1 MKRVRS
7 YVMINP
13 DRQIR
18 NSEERDRMFRK
29 TKIVCTL
36 GPSTDDEKVL
46 RSLIEEGMN
55 VARFNFSHGPHE
67 EQMGRLK
74 MLRKL
79 REELNRPVAAL
90 LDTKGPEIRLMEF
103 ASGKVELKNGQIFTL
118 TTEEILGDE
127 KRVSI
132 TYKNL
137 PEDVKPGNTILID
150 DGLIGM
156 EVMRIQPVAG
166 AKPAADGSVPMD
178 IVCTVM
184 NGGVVSNR
192 KGVNVPNVNL
202 SMPYISEKDYSDI
215 VFAVENDYDFIA
227 ASFVRTADDVL
238 AIRKI
243 LEEKGGED
251 IHIIAKIENMQGVQN
266 MDEIIR
272 VADGVM
278 VARGDMG
285 VEIPLEDVPV
295 IQKMMIKKVS
305 GAGKVVITAT
315 QMLDSMMK
323 HPRPTRAEATDVA
336 NAIYDGTSAI
346 MLSGETAAGLYPVE
360 ALKTMVRI
368 ALRTEQ
374 DINYLQRFRQSQVM
388 SNPDVTN
395 AISHATCMMAGDL
408 NAAAIMT
415 VSKSGRTARMV
426 SKYRPVSPI
435 IGACLTGKVYRQLG
449 LSWGVVPLLLEQK
462 DKADELFDYAV
473 DTAEEAGIIEKGDVV
488 VLTAGVPLGVSGTTN
503 LIKVQVAGHILVTGE
518 GLNKKRVC
526 ASLCVCRDEA
536 DLANFKVG
544 DIIVASDTNNH
555 MMEQMRA
562 ASGLIVEAES
572 ESCHAAIAGLSLD
585 IPVMIGAKNALG
597 VLKSSAYVELDCENG
612 IVSAN

>member
-1 MKRVRS
+1 
-7 YVMINP
+7 
-13 DRQIR
+13 
-18 NSEERDRMFRK
+18 MFRK

-36 GPSTDDEKVL
+36 GPATDDEKVM
-46 RSLIEEGMN
+46 RRLIEEGMN
-55 VARFNFSHGPHE
+55 VARFNFSHGSHE

-79 REELNRPVAAL
+79 RGELKRPIAAL

-103 ASGKVELKNGQIFTL
+103 AEGKVELEDGQTFTL
-118 TTEEILGDE
+118 TTEEIAGDAS
-127 KRVSI
+127 RVSI
-132 TYKNL
+132 TYKDL
-137 PEDVKPGNTILID
+137 PYDVKPGNKILID
-150 DGLIGM
+150 DGLIEM
-156 EVMRIQPVAG
+156 EVTAIKEVEG
-166 AKPAADGSVPMD
+166 AKADADGKMPMD
-178 IVCTVM
+178 IICHVI
-184 NGGVVSNR
+184 NGGTVSNK
-192 KGVNVPNVNL
+192 KGVNVPNVEL

-227 ASFVRTADDVL
+227 ASFVRTADDVI

-251 IHIIAKIENMQGVQN
+251 INIISKIENMQGVLN
-266 MDEIIR
+266 IDDIIR
-272 VADGVM
+272 ESDGIM

-295 IQKMMIKKVS
+295 IQKMIIKKVCE
-305 GAGKVVITAT
+305 AGKKVITAT

-346 MLSGETAAGLYPVE
+346 MLSGETAAGMYPIE

-374 DINYLQRFRQSQVM
+374 DINYLQRFKQRKTM

-395 AISHATCMMAGDL
+395 AISHATCTMAGDL
-408 NAAAIMT
+408 NAAAIIT
-415 VSKSGRTARMV
+415 VTKSGRTARMV
-426 SKYRPVSPI
+426 SKYRPDCSIV
-435 IGACLTGKVYRQLG
+435 GTCLTEKVYRQLA
-449 LSWGVVPLLLEQK
+449 LSWGVIPLLLEEK
-462 DKADELFDYAV
+462 SEAEELFDYAV
-473 DTAEEAGIIEKGDVV
+473 DKAEKAGIIEKGDIVV
-488 VLTAGVPLGVSGTTN
+488 ITAGVPLGVSGTTN
-503 LIKVQVAGHILVTGE
+503 LIKVQVAGHILVRGN
-518 GLNKKRVC
+518 GLSKKKIS
-526 ASLCVCRDEA
+526 ANLCVCRNEA
-536 DLANFKVG
+536 DLENFKVG

-555 MMEQMRA
+555 MMPQMRE

-585 IPVMIGAKNALG
+585 IPVLIDAKNALA
-597 VLKSSAYVELDCENG
+597 VLKSSSYVNLDCENG
-612 IVSAN
+612 VVSAN